1 MTGFLKQSSCKGHRP
16 NHLASRRHY
25 PRPDLIARLL
35 RERHVARFLVAP
47 EGFGKTG
54 LAMEY
59 ADVVFSFDHVFWIN
73 GKSPCFLRD
82 LDRGIISS
90 SLTAADVSSFLAVV
104 EDVPPLDA
112 TRAAALSGVFDEL
125 LGRGC
130 EVLATCAPSCDAYGP
145 LQHDRLKLSA
155 ADLLLSDAE
164 LDAARPADDRA
175 SRPAAAVPPAERVP
189 GLVWGPL
196 GGEGSFLE
204 GALREELP
212 ADMLLAMATMLVL
225 GRGSLPD
232 VEAFGPCGEDLAA
245 LMATGYPY
253 LGIDRRCDR
262 FETPCFPVEAVAG
275 AVGSR
280 LDVLAARSHL
290 ANRDALAGRWA
301 DVLLS
306 RAQGERACGLVGA
319 LCSRGARAAWLA
331 ERSRALARQ
340 ACMLPAHRLY
350 ASLGPSAPSGNSLL
364 ELGEVL
370 RLVVLGDRAAALA
383 PARRIA
389 FDLGAPAGVRALAA
403 LVVVR
408 EGKGPVR
415 KRARE
420 ELARL
425 AGPGDAPDVVAA
437 AGGGGAARPDPA
449 FWRPLAQAQL
459 ALLDDPAWLVH
470 GAAAVDG
477 GGALEADGDAL
488 AIAAA
493 WALAEVAEGR
503 EGAGAEGAEQG
514 AAALG
519 RIDRYVRMRLAE
531 LEEPGGDLFAAAAGL
546 ALERVRERGLLP
558 SSPPLRA
565 AEALALHR
573 AEMEL
578 FSQRRA
584 FERSARESA
593 ERRAERAA
601 THPDAYLDGRYLPE
615 EGRAPTLVPLLT
627 VNLFGGLDVRIGDTP
642 VDPGRFRRQKV
653 KTLLALLV
661 LNRGREF
668 PRDRLVGIMWPESEV
683 DSARKNFYSVW
694 SHLRRALSG
703 PSGACPY
710 LVRQQNGCR
719 LDERLI
725 VTDVARFDAVC
736 RMLLFG
742 QPGADGW
749 AQLYAEIDEAFADD
763 LMPSEQDNE
772 FVMQARKD
780 RRMQLV
786 DALVAAAERLV
797 AADDAQEGLWFARAA
812 LRRDRTREDAYTAL
826 MRAQIAAG
834 QRTAALERY
843 FECRRFLTTELGIDP
858 SLATMELYR
867 SIIET
872 EEPLE

>member
-90 SLTAADVSSFLAVV
+90 SLTAADASSFLAVV

-175 SRPAAAVPPAERVP
+175 SRPAAAVPPTERVP

-196 GGEGSFLE
+196 GGEGSFPGGRLAR
-204 GALREELP
+204 GAAGRHAAGHGHHARAGP
-212 ADMLLAMATMLVL
+212 GLL
-225 GRGSLPD
+225 SD

-245 LMATGYPY
+245 LMATGYPTWASI
-253 LGIDRRCDR
+253 GDATVSRRLASR
-262 FETPCFPVEAVAG
+262 GGRGGGGREQVGRPGRALAPC
-275 AVGSR
+275 
-280 LDVLAARSHL
+280 H
-290 ANRDALAGRWA
+290 RDALAGRWA

-306 RAQGERACGLVGA
+306 RAQGERVPAA
-319 LCSRGARAAWLA
+319 LWGRCARAVRGRRGSRNDRARSRGRV
-331 ERSRALARQ
+331 
-340 ACMLPAHRLY
+340 CMLPAHRLY
-350 ASLGPSAPSGNSLL
+350 ASLGPSTPSGNSLL

-408 EGKGPVR
+408 EGKGPVS

-425 AGPGDAPDVVAA
+425 AGPGDAPDVVV

-470 GAAAVDG
+470 GAAAAAEG
-477 GGALEADGDAL
+477 RLSTADGDAL
-488 AIAAA
+488 ALAAA

-503 EGAGAEGAEQG
+503 GGVGAGDAEQG
-514 AAALG
+514 AAALS
-519 RIDRYVRMRLAE
+519 RSDRYVRKRLAG
-531 LEEPGGDLFAAAAGL
+531 LEGQGDLFAAAAGL
-546 ALERVRERGLLP
+546 ALERVRERGILP
-558 SSPPLRA
+558 ASPALRA

-668 PRDRLVGIMWPESEV
+668 PRDRLVGIMWPESET

-725 VTDVARFDAVC
+725 VTDVARFDTVC

-772 FVMQARKD
+772 FVVQARKD

-786 DALVAAAERLV
+786 DALVAAADRLV

-834 QRTAALERY
+834 QRTAALETY

-872 EEPLE
+872 EEPLD

>member
-90 SLTAADVSSFLAVV
+90 SLTAADVSSFLVVV

-175 SRPAAAVPPAERVP
+175 SRPAAAVPPTERVP

-212 ADMLLAMATMLVL
+212 ADLLLAMATMLVL

-280 LDVLAARSHL
+280 LDALAARSHL

-403 LVVVR
+403 LVIVR

-470 GAAAVDG
+470 GADAVDG
-477 GGALEADGDAL
+477 VGALEADGDAL

-493 WALAEVAEGR
+493 WALAEVAERR
-503 EGAGAEGAEQG
+503 ESVGAEGAEQG

-749 AQLYAEIDEAFADD
+749 AQLYAEIGGAVVR
-763 LMPSEQDNE
+763 P
-772 FVMQARKD
+772 R
-780 RRMQLV
+780 
-786 DALVAAAERLV
+786 
-797 AADDAQEGLWFARAA
+797 RAA
-812 LRRDRTREDAYTAL
+812 PRPYSRGRVHGPHARPDRGRAAHGRPRDVLRVPPLPDHRAGHRPVSGHYGALPQHHRDGGAAGL
-826 MRAQIAAG
+826 MRTGA
-834 QRTAALERY
+834 RHRP
-843 FECRRFLTTELGIDP
+843 CTTGWLQG
-858 SLATMELYR
+858 LKGAFMV
-867 SIIET
+867 
-872 EEPLE
+872 

>member
-47 EGFGKTG
+47 DGFGKTG

-82 LDRGIISS
+82 LDQGIIVS
-90 SLTAADVSSFLAVV
+90 SLAKADAAPFLTVV

-112 TRAAALSGVFDEL
+112 ARAAALSGVFDEL

-155 ADLLLSDAE
+155 VDLLLSDAE

-175 SRPAAAVPPAERVP
+175 ARPAAAVPPTERVP
-189 GLVWGPL
+189 GLVWGPA
-196 GGEGSFLE
+196 GVEGPFLE
-204 GALREELP
+204 DALREELP
-212 ADMLLAMATMLVL
+212 ADLLLAMATMLVL
-225 GRGSLPD
+225 GRGSLSD

-245 LMATGYPY
+245 LMAAGYPY
-253 LGIDRRCDR
+253 LGIDRRCER
-262 FETPCFPVEAVAG
+262 FETPGFTVAAVAG
-275 AVGSR
+275 AVGGK

-290 ANRDALAGRWA
+290 ADRDALAGRWA

-306 RAQGERACGLVGA
+306 RTQGERACDLVAA
-319 LCSRGARAAWLA
+319 LCSRGARASWLA
-331 ERSRALARQ
+331 ERSRALMRQ
-340 ACMLPAHRLY
+340 SCVLPAHRLY
-350 ASLGPSAPSGNSLL
+350 ASLGPSASSESALL
-364 ELGEVL
+364 ELGEAL
-370 RLVVLGDRAAALA
+370 RLAVLGNLHAALSVV
-383 PARRIA
+383 RRIA
-389 FDLGAPAGVRALAA
+389 FDLGAPAGIRALAA

-408 EGKGPVR
+408 EGKGSAC

-425 AGPGDAPDVVAA
+425 AGPGDTADVVAA
-437 AGGGGAARPDPA
+437 GGGAARPDPA

-470 GAAAVDG
+470 GAAAADEG
-477 GGALEADGDAL
+477 RFSDADGDAL
-488 AIAAA
+488 ALAAA

-503 EGAGAEGAEQG
+503 GGAGAEDAERG

-519 RIDRYVRMRLAE
+519 RIDRYVRSRLAG
-531 LEEPGGDLFAAAAGL
+531 LEGQGDDLFAAAAGL
-546 ALERVRERGLLP
+546 ALERVRERGILS
-558 SSPPLRA
+558 SSPALRA

-615 EGRAPTLVPLLT
+615 EGRAPTMVPLLT

-642 VDPGRFRRQKV
+642 VDPARFRRQKV

-668 PRDRLVGIMWPESEV
+668 PRDRLVGIMWPESEM

-703 PSGACPY
+703 PSGGGCPY

-719 LDERLI
+719 LDERLL

-772 FVMQARKD
+772 FVVQARRD

-786 DALVAAAERLV
+786 DALVAAADRLV

-834 QRTAALERY
+834 QRTAALETY

-858 SLATMELYR
+858 SLTTMELYR

-872 EEPLE
+872 EELLD

>member
-82 LDRGIISS
+82 LDRGIIVS
-90 SLTAADVSSFLAVV
+90 SLTAADATSFLAVV

-112 TRAAALSGVFDEL
+112 ARAAALSGVFDEL

-155 ADLLLSDAE
+155 ADLLLADAE

-175 SRPAAAVPPAERVP
+175 ARPAAAVPPTERVP
-189 GLVWGPL
+189 GLVWGPV

-204 GALREELP
+204 DALREELP
-212 ADMLLAMATMLVL
+212 ADLLLAMATMLVL
-225 GRGSLPD
+225 GRGSLSD

-253 LGIDRRCDR
+253 LGIDRRCER

-275 AVGSR
+275 AVGGK

-290 ANRDALAGRWA
+290 ADRDALAGRWT

-306 RAQGERACGLVGA
+306 RAQGERACDLVAA

-331 ERSRALARQ
+331 ERSRTLMRQ
-340 ACMLPAHRLY
+340 ACVLPAHRLH
-350 ASLGPSAPSGNSLL
+350 ASLGPSVPSGNAQL
-364 ELGEVL
+364 ELGEAV
-370 RLVVLGDRAAALA
+370 RLAVLGDLDAALA
-383 PARRIA
+383 AARRIA
-389 FDLGAPAGVRALAA
+389 SDLGAPAGIRALAA

-408 EGKGPVR
+408 EGKGSAR

-425 AGPGDAPDVVAA
+425 AGPGDTADVVGT
-437 AGGGGAARPDPA
+437 AGRGGAVRPDPA

-470 GAAAVDG
+470 GAAAAAEG
-477 GGALEADGDAL
+477 RLSTADGDAL
-488 AIAAA
+488 ALAAA

-503 EGAGAEGAEQG
+503 GGVGAADAEQG
-514 AAALG
+514 AAALS
-519 RIDRYVRMRLAE
+519 RIDRYVRKRLAG
-531 LEEPGGDLFAAAAGL
+531 LEGQGDLFAAAAGL
-546 ALERVRERGLLP
+546 ALERVRERGILP
-558 SSPPLRA
+558 ASPALRA

-601 THPDAYLDGRYLPE
+601 TRPDAYLDGRYLPK
-615 EGRAPTLVPLLT
+615 EGRAPTMVPLLT

-653 KTLLALLV
+653 KTLLTLLV

-668 PRDRLVGIMWPESEV
+668 PRDRLVGIMWPESET

-725 VTDVARFDAVC
+725 VTDVARFDTVC

-772 FVMQARKD
+772 FVVQARKD

-786 DALVAAAERLV
+786 DALVAAADRLV

-834 QRTAALERY
+834 QRTAALETY

-872 EEPLE
+872 EELLE